1 MDIVLVLRMVRREII
16 EVVFVGIR
24 RRMICLLVELLRVWL
39 EVLKLLRLRLLGW
52 LGLHG
57 GVHLLHHWVVRM
69 AHLHGN
75 GKRMRASSR
84 HLIGILELLLARM
97 HVGRVLRVVYLRN
110 VVDWRQVHVGIVK
123 LGLRLR
129 HNCRRGLVFPCCW
142 LLLLYCRSA
151 FLVFFLLIVRRPVC
165 SFSFLV
171 ILGFGLDLLLL
182 DLLPLLLW
190 TVPEVL
196 VILLRHSLKDYL
208 PA

>member
-57 GVHLLHHWVVRM
+57 GVYLLNHWVVRM

-84 HLIGILELLLARM
+84 HLIGVLELLLARM
-97 HVGRVLRVVYLRN
+97 HVGRVLRVVDLRK

-123 LGLRLR
+123 LGLRY
-129 HNCRRGLVFPCCW
+129 NCWRGLVFPCCW
-142 LLLLYCRSA
+142 LLLLDCRST
-151 FLVFFLLIVRRPVC
+151 FLIFLLLIIRRPVC

-171 ILGFGLDLLLL
+171 ILSFGLDFLLL
-182 DLLPLLLW
+182 DLLPLLLR

-196 VILLRHSLKDYL
+196 VILLRHSLKNNL
-208 PA
+208 SA